1 MIVDKGHG
9 CGRDEALTRLIKEG
23 RDEALT
29 RLTEEDGV
37 GHGNAIASLIET
49 RMVLRAATQ
58 CFITCET

>member
-1 MIVDKGHG
+1 MRTKKGCYKLCAMAAGVG
-9 CGRDEALTRLIKEG
+9 C